1 MGEGFVLENKA
12 GMGQDITREDIN
24 ELMNLGY
31 NETEAIEILKQQQY
45 SEKIGVRFE
54 DLPPDLKQQ
63 YFLNTNL
70 DYGKSDQKPFNVV
83 Y

>member
-1 MGEGFVLENKA
+1 
-12 GMGQDITREDIN
+12 
-24 ELMNLGY
+24 MNLGY
-31 NETEAIEILKQQQY
+31 NETEAIEILNQQQY
-45 SEKIGVRFE
+45 SEKIGVNFE

-70 DYGKSDQKPFNVV
+70 DYGRSDQKPFNVV